1 MKQIKSQDLVGD
13 EKQRFGFRKT
23 TLGLCGAI
31 LASSVMV
38 LNAGNVNHTVHAA
51 TLDGD
56 AKQEAQDDSADKEVV
71 QAKQDAT
78 GLNAANSDKSA
89 EAGSTQSQA
98 QSPAKDSGA
107 NAQANTGASATGDAS
122 KPQTGS
128 QATDNKAQASQAG
141 QGVQSQAGQ
150 AQTGSQVTD
159 KSQAGQG
166 AQSQAGSQAGQA
178 QAGNHEVAKPQAGQ
192 GAQSQ
197 AGSQASQSS
206 QSQAG
211 EAQADE
217 PVEVGGVIHENHN
230 FGPNHQEVTFEFYD
244 SQTGQAIQIKDPKS
258 GKMVNASQILDGD
271 TNDLVPII
279 WHLPE
284 NYKLKDGT
292 PEDYRFTV
300 NAGGAD
306 TNSVKGPDGQYQGTL
321 QVGYGDPRWK
331 HTVVD
336 WGKNSIDGKMLV
348 DPSKA
353 QWGTDKDGNPLW
365 ANKNYGKDISVI
377 HVDLDHQLKA
387 DGTDTSTVTRNIT
400 YSDPATGKDK
410 TDKQTVTFTRPKQID
425 LVTGKPVYGNWDHA
439 TQVLPGVTLP
449 AKPGYDPQSVPE
461 ITVKPGDKPADAVGK
476 YVPHD
481 NNVTISFKDVSAN
494 DPQNIPDKT
503 VKLSTDENADLTPDL
518 PKGYVVAPGQDPH
531 YKVGTDPVQSVT
543 VKVVHGTKD
552 VTNDPDQ
559 YNNTHKKISYV
570 VTIAEPN
577 VKPIVNSQDH
587 VFTRTASYDVVTK
600 KVNYGAWSDNGK
612 FTFNSVKIPTVPGY
626 TPSGSAPAVTVTPD
640 SSDQT
645 LTVTYKANGQHVM
658 INYTDQDGNV
668 IGSQSVG
675 GNTGDTV
682 KINYQLPDHWV
693 QDPSDKLP
701 DSVVMKPD
709 NNVPITVKVNHKL
722 DKRDDD
728 KVTVTRTVQITTPDG
743 KTTSQDQSAVFTRT
757 TQYDEVLGHNV
768 YGNWDKQ
775 SQLLS
780 GIAVPDIKG
789 YAKSSDVPAV
799 NVTPTT
805 SSFTL
810 KVTYK
815 PVGGQTATIHFK
827 DKDGNEIGK
836 PQIITGQ
843 TGDDKTID
851 YNFPAGWT
859 GDTSKLP
866 KDVKFTGDPIPDITV
881 SIDHKVDRVADDV
894 RTVTRTVNI
903 TNPDGSHQ
911 DPITQSVTF
920 TRHMG
925 KDEVTGKN
933 VPIGDWDKASYKF
946 DAINIPVKSGYVS
959 SVTAPEEVV
968 TPDSKPE
975 TVNVTYVAGGQTNS
989 YGFADDDNNGA
1000 KVGSDVQFAGKT
1012 GQTVDLDITVPA
1024 GYDVAKTNSVPKD
1037 YTFADKDNK
1046 PIIIHLVHHKSDA
1059 SQDPNAKTT
1068 DTVSRTV
1075 EVTNPDG
1082 KTTSET
1088 ESVTFTRPATKD
1100 EVTGKITYGEW
1111 NKPTQELP
1119 EMPIA
1124 GIPGY
1129 MPNSKVPAITVKPGD
1144 KPETVKV
1151 AYTASD
1157 QTNTWVFNDLDDKGN
1172 KLNSEVHT
1180 IKGKTGETVQLS
1192 GIDGIKIPD
1201 GYVLD
1206 DGETIP
1212 DSYTFL
1218 GENNKPI
1225 VITLHHGTQDI
1236 TGQEG
1241 SDTSRTISRTINITK
1256 PNGKTTAITQSVTFT
1271 RTGSKDLV
1279 TGKIKYG
1286 AWSNNGKQSLA
1297 QLVTPTLDGYKANPE
1312 TIPAMDVTPDS
1323 TKMTT
1328 VDVSYTALN
1337 NQQTIDYVDKAGNT
1351 VGKQEVTGKTGE
1363 TVKVVP
1369 DLPSGWVI
1377 DPDGQ
1382 SKIPAEVTIKD
1393 VDTPIKVSV
1402 KHGMIV
1408 LKPGESNDK
1417 YGVKD
1422 NDVNRTVTRTITVI
1436 TPDQGK
1442 NDNKQST
1449 VDTAVPATGMAK
1461 TPVEGNG
1468 NTIVQSVKFMRGAMI
1483 DEVTGQIT
1491 YTDWKANGDS
1501 KFAEYDAPK
1510 ISGYVAVPNVV
1521 PAEQATADYVD
1532 PKITITYIDAKEA
1545 GTQTIIYQ
1553 DKDGKQVGSQDI
1565 VGKLNTDVKVLPDYP
1580 KGWTI
1585 DPDQKDK
1592 LPKTVHITDSNK
1604 PITVTVVHVLT
1615 PLDPENPGHG
1625 LSADDF
1631 HRTVTRPIVVTMPDG
1646 KDQDMS
1652 QTIHFTRGGNFDEV
1666 THDITFTPWKG
1677 DKTGM
1682 PEVKFPEI
1690 DGKKA
1695 TPNVIPA
1702 VDNVTIDSTFSPIHV
1717 EYQQNSADNDNG
1729 SWSGGVAIDN
1739 GNNNGQDNNKAD
1751 ANANANKDNTT
1762 DTNKNKKT
1770 GNKKHKHSL
1779 SDYERGYR
1787 DGYKAGYGDR
1797 TKGRRY
1803 GYSFGNYSGVY
1814 GNGYDS
1820 GYGAG
1825 FNGNGYGSGYGMTNA
1840 GYEGAGNGYYGYGA
1854 TEYVADNGA
1863 MDNGAVIYSGSGE
1876 GAGSMNAGNASEQGM
1891 LPQTG
1896 SAKTNAM
1903 AAAALAVAAG
1913 AGILGLAGTKK
1924 RREDQLVK
1932 NLGLVIKYFY
1942 NLLCE

>member
-71 QAKQDAT
+71 QTKQDAT
-78 GLNAANSDKSA
+78 GLNAANNDKSA
-89 EAGSTQSQA
+89 GAGLTQSQA
-98 QSPAKDSGA
+98 QS
-107 NAQANTGASATGDAS
+107 NTGASAAGDAS

-128 QATDNKAQASQAG
+128 QATDNKAQASQAQAGSQAVAKPQAG
-141 QGVQSQAGQ
+141 QGTQSQAGQ
-150 AQTGSQVTD
+150 AQTGSQATD
-159 KSQAGQG
+159 KSQAGQGAQG

-178 QAGNHEVAKPQAGQ
+178 QAGSHEAAKPQVGQ

-197 AGSQASQSS
+197 AGSQAGQGA

-258 GKMVNASQILDGD
+258 GKMVNASQVLDGD

-387 DGTDTSTVTRNIT
+387 DGTDTSTVTRNVT
-400 YSDPATGKDK
+400 YPDPATGKDK
-410 TDKQTVTFTRPKQID
+410 TDKQTVTFTRSKQID

-449 AKPGYDPQSVPE
+449 AKPGYDPQSVPP
-461 ITVKPGDKPADAVGK
+461 ITVKPGDKPADVVGK

-518 PKGYVVAPGQDPH
+518 PEGYVVAPGQDPH
-531 YKVGTDPVQSVT
+531 YKVGTDPAQSVT

-552 VTNDPDQ
+552 LTNDPSQ
-559 YNNTHKKISYV
+559 YNNTHKKISYT
-570 VTIAEPN
+570 VTVIDPQPN
-577 VKPIVNSQDH
+577 VKPTVNEQTH
-587 VFTRTASYDVVTK
+587 TFTRSASLDLVTNK
-600 KVNYGAWSDNGK
+600 INYGNWSDNGT
-612 FTFNSVKIPTVPGY
+612 FTFNAVKIPTVAGY
-626 TPSGSAPAVTVTPD
+626 TPSGTAPAVTVKPD
-640 SSDQT
+640 SSDQA
-645 LTVTYKANGQHVM
+645 LTVTYKANGQNITV
-658 INYTDQDGNV
+658 NYTDANGNV
-668 IGSQSVG
+668 IGTQTVPG
-675 GNTGDTV
+675 HTGEDL
-682 KINYQLPDHWV
+682 KINYQMPDHWV

-701 DSVVMKPD
+701 ETVHVEADSND
-709 NNVPITVKVNHKL
+709 PITVKVNHKL

-728 KVTVTRTVQITTPDG
+728 KLTISRTINITNPDG
-743 KTTSQDQSAVFTRT
+743 KTTVQVQNAVFTRPAN
-757 TQYDEVLGHNV
+757 YDEVLGKVV
-768 YGNWDKQ
+768 YGNWDKSSQILQ
-775 SQLLS
+775 SV
-780 GIAVPDIKG
+780 AVPDIQG
-789 YAKSSDVPAV
+789 YAKSSDVPTISVTPDSSSSTLKITYKAIGSTVTINYLDDKGNNIGQTKVEGKTGETV
-799 NVTPTT
+799 NV
-805 SSFTL
+805 
-810 KVTYK
+810 VYDN
-815 PVGGQTATIHFK
+815 V
-827 DKDGNEIGK
+827 
-836 PQIITGQ
+836 
-843 TGDDKTID
+843 
-851 YNFPAGWT
+851 PAGWQVS
-859 GDTSKLP
+859 DNNLP
-866 KDVKFTGDPIPDITV
+866 KTVTFTGKDLPDITAHV
-881 SIDHKVDRVADDV
+881 SHVIDPEADQTV
-894 RTVTRTVNI
+894 TVTRTINI
-903 TNPDGSHQ
+903 TNPDGSKQ
-911 DPITQSVTF
+911 DPIIQTVTF
-920 TRHMG
+920 KRTKGH
-925 KDEVTGKN
+925 DEVTKGDVYGPWSENGKHTFGA
-933 VPIGDWDKASYKF
+933 VD
-946 DAINIPVKSGYVS
+946 IPARVGYVAS
-959 SVTAPEEVV
+959 TTIPSITVG
-968 TPDSKPE
+968 PDTKLDPI
-975 TVNVTYVAGGQTNS
+975 NVTYVAGGHTNS
-989 YGFADDDNNGA
+989 YSFVDDNNDG
-1000 KVGSDVQFAGKT
+1000 KQVGQSVQFSGKSA
-1012 GQTVDLDITVPA
+1012 QSVDLQITVPA
-1024 GYDVAKTNSVPKD
+1024 GYDVAANDSVPKS
-1037 YTFADKDNK
+1037 YTFPADDKDVK
-1046 PIIIHLVHHKSDA
+1046 PIVIHLVHHVSDV
-1059 SQDPNAKTT
+1059 SNDPSLDTT
-1068 DTVSRTV
+1068 STVSRTV

-1082 KTTSET
+1082 KKTSET
-1088 ESVTFTRPATKD
+1088 ESVIFTRPASKD
-1100 EVTGKITYGEW
+1100 DVTGKVTYGKW
-1111 NKPTQELP
+1111 NKDTQELP
-1119 EMPIA
+1119 EMPINP
-1124 GIPGY
+1124 IDGY
-1129 MPNSKVPAITVKPGD
+1129 TSSTTVPALTVKPGD

-1151 AYTASD
+1151 SYSAND
-1157 QTNTWVFNDLDDKGN
+1157 QSTTWSFNDADDKDN
-1172 KLNSEVHT
+1172 KLNGQTHE
-1180 IKGKTGETVQLS
+1180 IKGKTGQSVDLNIQ
-1192 GIDGIKIPD
+1192 IPA
-1201 GYVLD
+1201 GYVLE

-1212 DSYTFL
+1212 GSYTFA
-1218 GENNKPI
+1218 GKDNKPI
-1225 VITLHHGTQDI
+1225 VITLHHGTTDI
-1236 TGQEG
+1236 TGQDG
-1241 SDTSRTISRTINITK
+1241 SDTSRTIGRTINITK
-1256 PNGKTTAITQSVTFT
+1256 PDGKTTAITQTVTFT
-1271 RTGSKDLV
+1271 RTGTKDSV
-1279 TGKIKYG
+1279 TGKITYG

-1297 QLVTPTLDGYKANPE
+1297 QLTTPTLDGYKANPE
-1312 TIPAMDVTPDS
+1312 IIPAMDVTPDS
-1323 TKMTT
+1323 TKMTI
-1328 VDVSYTALN
+1328 VNVSYTALN

-1393 VDTPIKVSV
+1393 IDTPIKVSV
-1402 KHGMIV
+1402 KHGVIV

-1417 YGVKD
+1417 YGIKD
-1422 NDVNRTVTRTITVI
+1422 SDVNRTVTRTITVI
-1436 TPDQGK
+1436 TPNQGK
-1442 NDNKQST
+1442 NDNEQST
-1449 VDTAVPATGMAK
+1449 VGEAVPATGTAK
-1461 TPVEGNG
+1461 APVEGNG
-1468 NTIVQSVKFMRGAMI
+1468 NTIVQSVKFMRGATI

-1491 YTDWKANGDS
+1491 YTDWTANGDS

-1553 DKDGKQVGSQDI
+1553 DKDGNEVGSQDI

-1592 LPKTVHITDSNK
+1592 LPTIVHITDNNK

-1646 KDQDMS
+1646 KDQDLS
-1652 QTIHFTRGGNFDEV
+1652 QTIHFTRGGSFDEV
-1666 THDITFTPWKG
+1666 THDITFTPWTG

-1717 EYQQNSADNDNG
+1717 EYQQNNADNGDG
-1729 SWSGGVAIDN
+1729 SWGGGVAIDN

-1751 ANANANKDNTT
+1751 ADANANKDNTT

-1770 GNKKHKHSL
+1770 GNKKNKHSL

-1797 TKGRRY
+1797 TKGRAY
-1803 GYSFGNYSGVY
+1803 GYSFGGHSGVY
-1814 GNGYDS
+1814 GNGYGN

-1825 FNGNGYGSGYGMTNA
+1825 FNGNGYGSGYGMT
-1840 GYEGAGNGYYGYGA
+1840 GTSYEGAGNGYYGYGA

-1863 MDNGAVIYSGSGE
+1863 MDNGSVVYSGSGE
-1876 GAGSMNAGNASEQGM
+1876 GAGSMNVGNASEQGM

-1932 NLGLVIKYFY
+1932 KSWFNNKI
-1942 NLLCE
+1942 LL